1 MIGFSAISMR
11 NIFLKNQRTIKI
23 RLYIMEAGGS
33 PHYLN
38 SFPSIRPE
46 TFPAA
51 RRAMRRAMRP
61 FLIAFTS
68 PNILA
73 IRYSQLRVLLMLI
86 RIYLIAQKQTYHNPF
101 WIRCKVK
108 KINRMRPA
116 LRVFK
121 IQSRKIPPQNELG
134 KKTEVRNSPPR
145 GLPRRKNNSSIG
157 VKADRKSRVSRMI

>member
-1 MIGFSAISMR
+1 MIGFSAIVMR

-23 RLYIMEAGGS
+23 RLYIMKAGGS
-33 PHYLN
+33 SHYLN

-51 RRAMRRAMRP
+51 RRAMRP

-73 IRYSQLRVLLMLI
+73 IRYRQLRVLLILI
-86 RIYLIAQKQTYHNPF
+86 IIYLIDPKQTHHNPF

-108 KINRMRPA
+108 KQTEYARRCEFSK
-116 LRVFK
+116 FK
-121 IQSRKIPPQNELG
+121 
-134 KKTEVRNSPPR
+134 
-145 GLPRRKNNSSIG
+145 
-157 VKADRKSRVSRMI
+157 AAKSRRRMNWERKPKSAMLIQDAFLAAKTTLLLKSRRTGKAVFQE

>member
-1 MIGFSAISMR
+1 MIGFSAIVMR

-33 PHYLN
+33 SHYLN

-86 RIYLIAQKQTYHNPF
+86 IIYLIDPKQKHHNPF

-108 KINRMRPA
+108 KQTEYARRCEFSK
-116 LRVFK
+116 FK
-121 IQSRKIPPQNELG
+121 
-134 KKTEVRNSPPR
+134 
-145 GLPRRKNNSSIG
+145 
-157 VKADRKSRVSRMI
+157 AAKSRRRMNWERKPKSAMLIQDAFLAAKTILPLKSRRTGKAVFQE